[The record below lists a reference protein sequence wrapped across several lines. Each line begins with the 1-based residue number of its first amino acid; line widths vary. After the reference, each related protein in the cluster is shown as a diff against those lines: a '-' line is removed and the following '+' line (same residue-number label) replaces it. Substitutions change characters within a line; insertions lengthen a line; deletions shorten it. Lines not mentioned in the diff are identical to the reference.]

1 MKINFSQ
8 LAGTTSPEKP
18 DYWDYF
24 GSRLADH
31 TRIPAEATVLDIGTG
46 SGAVLIPTALA
57 AGFHGKAIGID
68 IDTDWFRHVIP
79 RLRRLAIGNTA
90 LARMDASGLGFA
102 DGSFDH
108 VLCGFVGWDYCYDF
122 LKMQFTGPDVRLSE
136 ITRILRDGG
145 SVSLSSWERQTDLEW
160 LGDHSHLHF
169 PAYVA
174 EQNSRSGN
182 TLMVYSKENAK
193 GLESILRA
201 GGYRDIEVI
210 AETAEFVSRY
220 GQPDGGNILIESPEG
235 RQKGLRN
242 SKNKSLLTSNDT
254 SAKRVFSSQK
264 LCCTHLARN
273 RHDRQPYTTRTAM
286 VGVTPV

>member
-122 LKMQFTGPDVRLSE
+122 LKMQFTGPDVRNHTHFERWGICQSQFLGETNGS
-136 ITRILRDGG
+136 RVAGG
-145 SVSLSSWERQTDLEW
+145 SFSFT
-160 LGDHSHLHF
+160 
-169 PAYVA
+169 
-174 EQNSRSGN
+174 
-182 TLMVYSKENAK
+182 
-193 GLESILRA
+193 
-201 GGYRDIEVI
+201 
-210 AETAEFVSRY
+210 
-220 GQPDGGNILIESPEG
+220 
-235 RQKGLRN
+235 
-242 SKNKSLLTSNDT
+242 
-254 SAKRVFSSQK
+254 FSSV
-264 LCCTHLARN
+264 CCGAKQQIRKYL
-273 RHDRQPYTTRTAM
+273 D
-286 VGVTPV
+286 GL